1 MKTYDL
7 AKNDI
12 RDVIARNHHK
22 IKALGVKKLGLF
34 GSFVRQ
40 EQTAQSDIDILAE
53 FEPDRKNFD
62 SFMQL
67 SFLLEDM
74 FERRVELVT
83 PEALSCH
90 IRPYILSEVEYADI
104 PS

>member
-1 MKTYDL
+1 MKDL

-12 RDVIARNHHK
+12 LDVIARNHHK

-40 EQTAQSDIDILAE
+40 EQTAQSDIDILVE

-62 SFMQL
+62 NFMQL
-67 SFLLEDM
+67 SFLLEDTLD
-74 FERRVELVT
+74 RRVELVT
-83 PEALSCH
+83 PEALSRY
-90 IRPYILSEVEYADI
+90 IRPYILGEVEYANL